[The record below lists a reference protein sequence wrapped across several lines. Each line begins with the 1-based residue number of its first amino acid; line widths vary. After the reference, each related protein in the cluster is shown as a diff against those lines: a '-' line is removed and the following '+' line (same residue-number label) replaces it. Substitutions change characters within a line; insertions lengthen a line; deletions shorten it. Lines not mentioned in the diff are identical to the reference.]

1 MPSTA
6 DPAPVFVLNAGSGSG
21 KAARLHSRLKDTFSG
36 EKHRLLLFTS
46 AAEVESQ
53 LKALLL
59 QEPRSLVV
67 ACGGDGTVNLVARTL
82 AGTDATM
89 GIIPLGSGNGLA
101 RHLGIPMDMDAAL
114 SRLRSGV
121 RQRIDTAK
129 IAGHFFVNVAGL
141 GYDARI
147 SQAFKNRK
155 KRGLSGYVNTIAGNL
170 NPTLQPYQLSSGN
183 EEESAEA
190 WMICFSNG
198 SQWGNNV
205 HLHPGASLTDG
216 VLHAIV
222 FKEKRLY
229 KLPAMLLKLL
239 SGEIGNHPG
248 VLRTDAQH
256 FKLHLSEPMALHTDG
271 EPCGEVSGD
280 ICVVVDRANLNV
292 LA

>member
-6 DPAPVFVLNAGSGSG
+6 DPSPVFVLNNSSGSG
-21 KAARLHSRLKDTFSG
+21 KAAKLYSG
-36 EKHRLLLFTS
+36 LRDAFPGDNLRLLPFTRS
-46 AAEVESQ
+46 AEVEMQ
-53 LKALLL
+53 IKELLL
-59 QEPRSLVV
+59 REPRALVV
-67 ACGGDGTVNLVARTL
+67 ACGGDGTVNVIAGAL

-101 RHLGIPMDMDAAL
+101 RHLGIPMDTDAAV
-114 SRLRSGV
+114 SRLHTGV
-121 RQRIDTAK
+121 RQRIDTAR

-155 KRGLSGYVNTIAGNL
+155 NRGLNGYVNTIAGNL
-170 NPTLQPYQLSSGN
+170 NPTLHPYELACHN
-183 EEESAEA
+183 HDDADEA

-205 HLHPGASLTDG
+205 RLHRGASLTDG
-216 VLHAIV
+216 ILHAIV

-229 KLPAMLLKLL
+229 HLPGMLLKLL
-239 SGEIGNHPG
+239 RGEIDNHPG
-248 VLRTDAQH
+248 VQRTDAAQ
-256 FKLHLSEPMALHTDG
+256 FKLYLSEPVDLHTDG
-271 EPCGEVSGD
+271 EPCGAVSG
-280 ICVVVDRANLNV
+280 VVSVQVDPANLNV

>member
-21 KAARLHSRLKDTFSG
+21 KALRLKALLG
-36 EKHRLLLFTS
+36 EGNPQHTDRLIQFTGAS
-46 AAEVESQ
+46 EVESQ
-53 LKALLL
+53 LQALLER
-59 QEPRSLVV
+59 EPRSLVV
-67 ACGGDGTVNLVARTL
+67 ACGGDGTVNLVARAL
-82 AGTDATM
+82 AGTEATM

-101 RHLGIPMDMDAAL
+101 RHLGIPTDIEAAL
-114 SRLRSGV
+114 ARLRNGV
-121 RQRIDTAK
+121 RQRIDTAR

-155 KRGLSGYVNTIAGNL
+155 KRGLGGYVHTIAGNL
-170 NPTLQPYQLSSGN
+170 KPALQPYELAYGN
-183 EEESAEA
+183 KEEKANA

-205 HLHPGASLTDG
+205 RLHPGASLNDG

-222 FKEKRLY
+222 FRENRLY
-229 KLPAMLLKLL
+229 QLPGILLKLL
-239 SGEIGNHPG
+239 VGEIGNHPG
-248 VLRTDAQH
+248 VQRADAPH
-256 FKLHLSEPMALHTDG
+256 FRLYLSEPMPLHTDG

-280 ICVVVDRANLNV
+280 ICVVVNPANLNV
-292 LA
+292 LV

>member
-6 DPAPVFVLNAGSGSG
+6 EPPAFFVLNTGSGSG
-21 KAARLHSRLKDTFSG
+21 KAARLQAKLSDTFSAG
-36 EKHRLLLFTS
+36 KHRLLPFTRG
-46 AAEVESQ
+46 AEVESQ
-53 LKALLL
+53 IKTLLL
-59 QEPRSLVV
+59 HEPRTLVV
-67 ACGGDGTVNLVARTL
+67 ACGGDGTVNLVARAL
-82 AGTDATM
+82 AGTEATM

-114 SRLRSGV
+114 SRLHNGV
-121 RQRIDTAK
+121 RQRIDTAR

-183 EEESAEA
+183 EEESAQA

-216 VLHAIV
+216 ILHAIV
-222 FKEKRLY
+222 FREKRLY
-229 KLPAMLLKLL
+229 QLPGMLLKLL
-239 SGEIGNHPG
+239 SGEIGSHRG
-248 VLRTDAQH
+248 VQRSDAAH

-280 ICVVVDRANLNV
+280 IFVVVDPANLNV
-292 LA
+292 LV